1 MRTQNEIWEAL
12 GQIDDEEALHVLT
25 KLFAMYEHL
34 ATQEGETKE
43 ISRFFLQLDK
53 AIELTR
59 ECNLNR
65 R

>member
-12 GQIDDEEALHVLT
+12 AEIDDEEAIHVLT
-25 KLFAMYEHL
+25 KLFAMYEQL